1 MEFEF
6 NAEKSASNKTKHG
19 IDFVEAQ
26 ALWRDEN
33 LYVSAVVAAGEL
45 RYLVVGL
52 IDGKLWTAIMTWRED
67 RARII
72 SVRPARHVERQR
84 YEGNYS

>member
-1 MEFEF
+1 M
-6 NAEKSASNKTKHG
+6 
-19 IDFVEAQ
+19 
-26 ALWRDEN
+26 RDEN

-45 RYLVVGL
+45 RYLVVGM

-72 SVRPARHVERQR
+72 SVRRARHVERQR